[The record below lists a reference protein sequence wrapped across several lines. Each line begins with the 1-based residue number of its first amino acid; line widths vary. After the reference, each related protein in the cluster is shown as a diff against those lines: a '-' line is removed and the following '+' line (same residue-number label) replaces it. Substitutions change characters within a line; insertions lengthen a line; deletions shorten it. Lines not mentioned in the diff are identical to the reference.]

1 MFSGGVGHP
10 GFELMQAAMM
20 QAFFHELE
28 KISAASTARTAFGG
42 LPGANAAIATQVA
55 PPAKPAEVKP
65 PIKPVDI
72 KAKVIGPKRG
82 LTTNYTKPN
91 VEAPQTDIGI
101 TAAQKVVAPPSAT
114 S

>member
-1 MFSGGVGHP
+1 
-10 GFELMQAAMM
+10 MQAAML
-20 QAFFHELE
+20 QAFFSELE
-28 KISAASTARTAFGG
+28 KIGAASTVRSAFGG
-42 LPGANAAIATQVA
+42 LSDNAAIATQVA
-55 PPAKPAEVKP
+55 PPAKAAEVKP
-65 PIKPVDI
+65 PIKPVDL